1 MKTMKEWRPEEIK
14 TFRQKLKMTQKAFGD
29 MVGTSGN
36 YIWMLERGDRRAS
49 RTLKILLSYLDKQ
62 ENE

>member
-1 MKTMKEWRPEEIK
+1 MKMWTSEEIRV
-14 TFRQKLKMTQKAFGD
+14 FRQKLQMSQKAFGE

-49 RTLKILLSYLDKQ
+49 KTLKILLSHLDKQ
-62 ENE
+62 ESE